1 MHCQSLLVFKSVSC
15 VGRLAST
22 HRPERAFADSEC
34 SLTTNASKRV
44 AKVAT
49 FWPKASVCRV
59 FRLILRQAPA
69 SRPHGF
75 DRIVNTHPPDNSRVW
90 SRPSFNFEVAATSRA
105 RTTNGTRHAN
115 ILRDGATARRDGR
128 VRTNDDPYDLL
139 LKHSYY
145 IGSHR
150 AGDRPRSSS
159 KRTTP
164 ASPLAPAHVSVRG
177 GRPARHRSSTGLGKV
192 LS

>member
-1 MHCQSLLVFKSVSC
+1 MQSHDRGLKKNSKSC
-15 VGRLAST
+15 KLWQKPA
-22 HRPERAFADSEC
+22 
-34 SLTTNASKRV
+34 L
-44 AKVAT
+44 
-49 FWPKASVCRV
+49 CRV
-59 FRLILRQAPA
+59 FRLILGA
-69 SRPHGF
+69 STGVATSWLRPHRQQSPLSQLSCLVAAILHI
-75 DRIVNTHPPDNSRVW
+75 D
-90 SRPSFNFEVAATSRA
+90 VAATSRA
-105 RTTNGTRHAN
+105 RTTDGTRHAN
-115 ILRDGATARRDGR
+115 ILRDGATARAEGQ
-128 VRTNDDPYDLL
+128 VRRKEDAYDLL

-177 GRPARHRSSTGLGKV
+177 VRPTRRRSSTGLGKV

>member
-1 MHCQSLLVFKSVSC
+1 MSC
-15 VGRLAST
+15 VGLLIPTFIHKALACILRVQSHDKGLKKSSKSCNFLAKSQRLSRFSSHFAAST
-22 HRPERAFADSEC
+22 GVSTAW
-34 SLTTNASKRV
+34 L
-44 AKVAT
+44 
-49 FWPKASVCRV
+49 
-59 FRLILRQAPA
+59 
-69 SRPHGF
+69 RPHCQQSPLSQLSCLVEAILHI
-75 DRIVNTHPPDNSRVW
+75 D
-90 SRPSFNFEVAATSRA
+90 VAATSRA

-115 ILRDGATARRDGR
+115 ILRDGATARRDRR

-145 IGSHR
+145 IGSRR

-159 KRTTP
+159 ERTTP

-177 GRPARHRSSTGLGKV
+177 GRPARRRSSTGLGKV

>member
-1 MHCQSLLVFKSVSC
+1 MSC
-15 VGRLAST
+15 VGLLIPTFIHKALA
-22 HRPERAFADSEC
+22 C
-34 SLTTNASKRV
+34 ILRV
-44 AKVAT
+44 QSHDRYLKKSCKSCKLG
-49 FWPKASVCRV
+49 PKPALCRV

-75 DRIVNTHPPDNSRVW
+75 DRIVSTHPSDNPCVW

-128 VRTNDDPYDLL
+128 VRKNDDPCDLL

-159 KRTTP
+159 KRATP

>member
-1 MHCQSLLVFKSVSC
+1 MQTRVGSHGLGLKKQRKSC
-15 VGRLAST
+15 NFLA
-22 HRPERAFADSEC
+22 
-34 SLTTNASKRV
+34 
-44 AKVAT
+44 
-49 FWPKASVCRV
+49 KASVCRV

-69 SRPHGF
+69 S
-75 DRIVNTHPPDNSRVW
+75 DRVASATLSAVHPSHNSRVW

-128 VRTNDDPYDLL
+128 VRKNDDPYDLL

-177 GRPARHRSSTGLGKV
+177 GRPARRRSSTGLGKV

>member
-1 MHCQSLLVFKSVSC
+1 MSC

-22 HRPERAFADSEC
+22 LKHRAFVC
-34 SLTTNASKRV
+34 SLRVQSHDKGLKKNSKSCNFL
-44 AKVAT
+44 A
-49 FWPKASVCRV
+49 KASVCRV

-75 DRIVNTHPPDNSRVW
+75 DRIVSTHPSDNPCVW

-128 VRTNDDPYDLL
+128 VRKNDDPYDLL

-145 IGSHR
+145 IGSHS

-159 KRTTP
+159 KRATP